1 MQDTFL
7 RRLGAP
13 DDVPSHVT
21 DMFVAAAGAGV
32 AELVAAGAAVAALV
46 VAGAAVAEVGVAV
59 PGVGA
64 DEELAVCSADERCLG
79 VCLSCWGVS
88 VAEEA
93 VGC

>member
-21 DMFVAAAGAGV
+21 DMFIA
-32 AELVAAGAAVAALV
+32 AAGAAVVELV

-59 PGVGA
+59 PDTGA
-64 DEELAVCSADERCLG
+64 DAEVAVCSVDERAPG
-79 VCLSCWGVS
+79 VCLSCREVS

-93 VGC
+93 V